1 MDDTKNEAPLYRVEH
16 SGDGL
21 EGWRVVGPNGLAGVH
36 ASEGEAQARA
46 DFLNEQVAEETE
58 DDA

>member
-1 MDDTKNEAPLYRVEH
+1 MQNSGDEAPLYTVKR
-16 SGDGL
+16 SDDNPARWL
-21 EGWRVVGPNGLAGVH
+21 VVGPNGLVGVH
-36 ASEGEAQARA
+36 ESATEAQARA